1 MARRNEPKWIM
12 AAVAMLIIGA
22 TSKPRRRGSH
32 ASAPLVEWSDYDM
45 RAFVSEVAPIGV
57 PLDAALMVYTAESGL
72 DPRASSGIGWGVPQ
86 LTARTAKDLG
96 WTRPIRE
103 FATLPVSQQA
113 PWIAKLMA
121 YQARMIGF
129 VPTTALDLYVANLSP
144 RAAREHADVLY
155 RAGTDAYEKNASLD
169 TGSKGFIDRRD
180 LQASL
185 NRAAQTETY
194 RRALAQLRRV
204 QNG

>member
-1 MARRNEPKWIM
+1 M
-12 AAVAMLIIGA
+12 AAMVLLLIGS
-22 TSKPRRRGSH
+22 TTKPRRRGAH

-45 RAFVSEVAPIGV
+45 RKFIAEVAPIGV
-57 PLDAALMVYTAESGL
+57 PLDAVLMVYAAESGL
-72 DPRASSGIGWGVPQ
+72 DPRASSGIAWGVPQ
-86 LTARTAKDLG
+86 LTARTGKDIG
-96 WTRPIRE
+96 WTRPMPE

-113 PWIAKLMA
+113 PWIAKLIA

-129 VPTTALDLYVANLSP
+129 VPSNALDMYVANMSP

-155 RAGTDAYEKNASLD
+155 RAGTEAYENNASLD
-169 TGSKGFIDRRD
+169 TGRKGFIDRKD
-180 LQASL
+180 LQDAL